1 MKTLVAISSKS
12 PNPHLLTTIQSLFNN
27 QFKGVCSSDF
37 KIVVVDS
44 CSDDF
49 SEYIKVK
56 QQYPE
61 VEIMLTNN
69 INYEFGAYKQAYTLY
84 NDYDIYM
91 CIQDNMIFNNDQVDL
106 SQISN
111 DRVCVM
117 ASCRNGF
124 ASHLI
129 IKERAIEMLR
139 DMKTVT
145 YENIINTD
153 FKICVSNLIVASNN
167 TMEDMF
173 NTLTILPSNKHES
186 CIYERLLSLYF
197 ISRNIK
203 MKCISDKLT
212 KINQQRF

>member
-1 MKTLVAISSKS
+1 M
-12 PNPHLLTTIQSLFNN
+12 
-27 QFKGVCSSDF
+27 
-37 KIVVVDS
+37 VDS

-129 IKERAIEMLR
+129 IKERGDR
-139 DMKTVT
+139 DVT
-145 YENIINTD
+145 
-153 FKICVSNLIVASNN
+153 
-167 TMEDMF
+167 
-173 NTLTILPSNKHES
+173 
-186 CIYERLLSLYF
+186 
-197 ISRNIK
+197 
-203 MKCISDKLT
+203 
-212 KINQQRF
+212 